1 MAAHGGAQWERKCV
15 IGDKASSDNNRLDPY
30 SITGVWDCGGV
41 LFMYL
46 RNKEYGDK
54 DGKLCMHCTT
64 TKKTIEVNL
73 PRKLT
78 PSEEWEY
85 AMCWGYKPTL
95 VIPGSIVVGDGE
107 AIISQ
112 DEEERRAR
120 TADIMAALLPLNERD
135 RRKGHK
141 ATLHTVCFMEF
152 LVRIMQKLP
161 ENMNEVAEMQLLKPK
176 DSGKELYYSDSDPD
190 LDSDSQ
196 FEARYMR
203 YFRKTRRMM
212 IMY

>member
-1 MAAHGGAQWERKCV
+1 
-15 IGDKASSDNNRLDPY
+15 
-30 SITGVWDCGGV
+30 
-41 LFMYL
+41 
-46 RNKEYGDK
+46 
-54 DGKLCMHCTT
+54 
-64 TKKTIEVNL
+64 
-73 PRKLT
+73 
-78 PSEEWEY
+78 
-85 AMCWGYKPTL
+85 
-95 VIPGSIVVGDGE
+95 
-107 AIISQ
+107 
-112 DEEERRAR
+112 
-120 TADIMAALLPLNERD
+120 MAALLPLNERE

-190 LDSDSQ
+190 LDSDSE

-203 YFRKTRRMM
+203 YFRKTRWMM